1 MMQLMAEEQ
10 TPGVFAHVPVLLRE
24 VMEGLKPFPGGIF
37 VDCTLGGGGHS
48 TEILKRTTPGGRLI
62 GLDQDADAIAAAG
75 EKLAGYGDRAML
87 VRENFSRLAQVLDN
101 MGIKEVNGIL
111 FDLGVSSYQLDNPA
125 RGFSYMHD
133 APLDMRMNRENP
145 ETAGD
150 IVNNWPEKELS
161 RIIREYGEEK
171 HAARIASFIA
181 RERGKRPIET
191 TLRLVEIIKS
201 AIPARDRREGPHPAK
216 RTFQA
221 LRIAVNNEL
230 GIIRESIHAAVDR
243 LAPGGRLCVI
253 TFHSLEDR
261 LVKETFRKMARPCVC
276 PRDFPVCACGR
287 EPVIRDVAPRGV
299 TPSAEEI
306 DKNPRSRSARLRI
319 AEKIPSSKGTGV

>member
-1 MMQLMAEEQ
+1 MMEVMDVGQA
-10 TPGVFAHVPVLLRE
+10 PSGFIHVPVLLHE

-62 GLDQDADAIAAAG
+62 GLDQDADAIAAASD
-75 EKLAGYGDRAML
+75 KLGNYGDRVIL
-87 VRENFSRLAQVLDN
+87 VRENFSRLDQVLD
-101 MGIKEVNGIL
+101 GIGISEVNGIL

-133 APLDMRMNRENP
+133 APLDMRMNRENR
-145 ETAGD
+145 ETARD
-150 IVNNWPEKELS
+150 IVNNLPEKELS

-171 HAARIASFIA
+171 HAARIASFIV
-181 RERGKRPIET
+181 RERGKSPIET
-191 TLRLVEIIKS
+191 TLGLVEVIKS

-221 LRIAVNNEL
+221 LRIAVNDEL
-230 GIIRESIHAAVDR
+230 GIIRESLVAAVNR
-243 LAPGGRLCVI
+243 LAPGGRVCVI

-261 LVKETFRKMARPCVC
+261 LVKETFRKMTRPCIC

-299 TPSAEEI
+299 TPSVEEI
-306 DKNPRSRSARLRI
+306 NNNPRSRSARLRI
-319 AEKIPSSKGTGV
+319 AEKIPSSKQTGV